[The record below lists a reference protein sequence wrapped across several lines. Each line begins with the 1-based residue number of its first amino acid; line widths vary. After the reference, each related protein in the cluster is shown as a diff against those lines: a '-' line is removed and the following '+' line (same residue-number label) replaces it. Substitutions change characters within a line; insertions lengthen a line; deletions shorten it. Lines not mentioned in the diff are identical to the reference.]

1 MTYHEFLETK
11 MVIAPES
18 GVEIDPDWVG
28 CWRGWNEEH
37 FQKVHAVGISRM

>member
-18 GVEIDPDWVG
+18 GVEIDPDWVEWMMG
-28 CWRGWNEEH
+28 FPLGWTEE
-37 FQKVHAVGISRM
+37 